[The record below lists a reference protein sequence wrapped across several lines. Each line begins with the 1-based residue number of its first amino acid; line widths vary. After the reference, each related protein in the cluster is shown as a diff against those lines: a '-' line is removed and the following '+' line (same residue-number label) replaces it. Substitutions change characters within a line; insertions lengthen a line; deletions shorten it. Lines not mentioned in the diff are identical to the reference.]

1 MCLYAW
7 REGHQYGLNNMEAV
21 LHVLRNRYRAGW
33 ADWLDLLKHNGHDMP
48 SLRDDDFRQ
57 LLQMVDLIF
66 DGTSPDKMTEGAL
79 YYANLKEA
87 GPEFIE
93 TISTKHEEHPRC
105 AVVGPVYFFR

>member
-1 MCLYAW
+1 
-7 REGHQYGLNNMEAV
+7 MEAV

-33 ADWLDLLKHNGHDMP
+33 ADWLDLLK
-48 SLRDDDFRQ
+48 
-57 LLQMVDLIF
+57 
-66 DGTSPDKMTEGAL
+66 DKMTEGAL